1 MRIRRAEM
9 PIFIVNVLYILVF
22 GGMALSPPADREFV
36 IYGLVIIL
44 LFVLILAAQRR
55 VEFPPVILWGLTLWG
70 FLHMAGGEVSIGSGR
85 RLYEL
90 VIARIFTVG
99 DVTVFRYDHLTHTVG
114 FGVSTLVCF
123 HLLKPYLAERVRSRA
138 VLSVLVALMG
148 MGLGAFNEVLELG
161 VALID
166 PQSGVGGY
174 YNNAFDLVF
183 NTVGAALAVL
193 LLNVRGQMGSD
204 RVAGDAKDQ

>member
-9 PIFIVNVLYILVF
+9 PIFLVNVLYILVF
-22 GGMALSPPADREFV
+22 GGMALSPPADREFA
-36 IYGLVIIL
+36 IYGLVIIV
-44 LFVLILAAQRR
+44 LFALILATQRR
-55 VEFPPVILWGLTLWG
+55 VEFPAIILWGLTLWG
-70 FLHMAGGEVSIGSGR
+70 FLHMAGGEVRIGQG
-85 RLYEL
+85 RLYDIVL
-90 VIARIFTVG
+90 VPIFTVG
-99 DVTVFRYDHLTHTVG
+99 DVTVFRYDHLIHTVG
-114 FGVSTLVCF
+114 FGVSTRVCF

-161 VALID
+161 VSLID

-193 LLNVRGQMGSD
+193 LLNVRGRMCSD
-204 RVAGDAKDQ
+204 RVAGDQEAQ